1 MLIRDL
7 DDLIKLLMDGEDDVD
22 LNKFKR
28 NHVKIKFYDDESVKD
43 DNLKKTNPY
52 MSSEDIIKNRTN
64 KPNKGYEGGILRS
77 GKLWDAGEDF
87 HSGVFGDVKVEK
99 AIHRPEAQKANHEV
113 NNQLN
118 GSYKD
123 LATVKDGVNAVR
135 QILDQA
141 MIVLNDL
148 EEKLKNV

>member
-1 MLIRDL
+1 MNIDDIDKIINLIMEGEDL
-7 DDLIKLLMDGEDDVD
+7 DDDVKVRVYTAS
-22 LNKFKR
+22 N
-28 NHVKIKFYDDESVKD
+28 E
-43 DNLKKTNPY
+43 
-52 MSSEDIIKNRTN
+52 IKNRPN
-64 KPNKGYEGGILRS
+64 KPNKGFEGGISKS
-77 GKLWDAGEDF
+77 GKFKDF
-87 HSGVFGDVKVEK
+87 YSSDDVKEEK
-99 AIHRPEAQKANHEV
+99 TIYRPEAQKANHKV

>member
-1 MLIRDL
+1 MNIDDL
-7 DDLIKLLMDGEDDVD
+7 DKIISLIMDGEDLDDDVKV
-22 LNKFKR
+22 NVYTAS
-28 NHVKIKFYDDESVKD
+28 NE
-43 DNLKKTNPY
+43 
-52 MSSEDIIKNRTN
+52 IKNRPN
-64 KPNKGYEGGILRS
+64 KPNKGFEGGISKS
-77 GKLWDAGEDF
+77 GKFKDF
-87 HSGVFGDVKVEK
+87 YSSRDVKVNK
-99 AIHRPEAQKANHEV
+99 AIYRPEAQKANHEV

>member
-1 MLIRDL
+1 MNM
-7 DDLIKLLMDGEDDVD
+7 DDIDKIIKLLMDGEDLDDDV
-22 LNKFKR
+22 KVR
-28 NHVKIKFYDDESVKD
+28 VY
-43 DNLKKTNPY
+43 TT
-52 MSSEDIIKNRTN
+52 SSELKN
-64 KPNKGYEGGILRS
+64 KPNKPNRGYEGGISKS
-77 GKLWDAGEDF
+77 GKFKGF
-87 HSGVFGDVKVEK
+87 HPFGDVKAEK
-99 AIHRPEAQKANHEV
+99 AIYRPEAQKANHEV

-123 LATVKDGVNAVR
+123 LATVKDGVNAVK

>member
-1 MLIRDL
+1 MNM
-7 DDLIKLLMDGEDDVD
+7 DDIDKIIKLLMDGEDLDDDVKVRVYTAS
-22 LNKFKR
+22 NE
-28 NHVKIKFYDDESVKD
+28 IK
-43 DNLKKTNPY
+43 
-52 MSSEDIIKNRTN
+52 N
-64 KPNKGYEGGILRS
+64 KPNKPNRGFEGGISKS
-77 GKLWDAGEDF
+77 GKFKGF
-87 HSGVFGDVKVEK
+87 HPFGDVKAEK
-99 AIHRPEAQKANHEV
+99 AIYRPEAQKANHEV

-123 LATVKDGVNAVR
+123 LATVKDGVNAVK

>member
-1 MLIRDL
+1 MNMDDLDKIISLIMEGEDL
-7 DDLIKLLMDGEDDVD
+7 DDDVKVRVYTAS
-22 LNKFKR
+22 N
-28 NHVKIKFYDDESVKD
+28 E
-43 DNLKKTNPY
+43 
-52 MSSEDIIKNRTN
+52 IKNKPN
-64 KPNKGYEGGILRS
+64 KPNKGFEGGISKS
-77 GKLWDAGEDF
+77 GKFKNFYSSD
-87 HSGVFGDVKVEK
+87 DVKEEK
-99 AIHRPEAQKANHEV
+99 AIYRPETQKANHEV

-123 LATVKDGVNAVR
+123 LATVKDGVKTVR

>member
-1 MLIRDL
+1 MNM
-7 DDLIKLLMDGEDDVD
+7 DDIDKIIKLLMDGEDLDDDVKVRVYTAS
-22 LNKFKR
+22 NE
-28 NHVKIKFYDDESVKD
+28 IK
-43 DNLKKTNPY
+43 
-52 MSSEDIIKNRTN
+52 N
-64 KPNKGYEGGILRS
+64 KPNKPNRGYEGGISKS
-77 GKLWDAGEDF
+77 GKFKDY
-87 HSGVFGDVKVEK
+87 HPFGNVKVDK
-99 AIHRPEAQKANHEV
+99 AIYRPEAQKANHEV

-123 LATVKDGVNAVR
+123 LATVKDGVNAVK

>member
-1 MLIRDL
+1 MNIDDINKIISLI
-7 DDLIKLLMDGEDDVD
+7 MDGEDLDDDVKVRVYTAS
-22 LNKFKR
+22 N
-28 NHVKIKFYDDESVKD
+28 E
-43 DNLKKTNPY
+43 
-52 MSSEDIIKNRTN
+52 IKNKPN
-64 KPNKGYEGGILRS
+64 KPNKGFEGGISKS
-77 GKLWDAGEDF
+77 GKFKDF
-87 HSGVFGDVKVEK
+87 YSSNDVKVEK
-99 AIHRPEAQKANHEV
+99 AIYRPEAQKANHEV

-135 QILDQA
+135 QMLDQA

>member
-1 MLIRDL
+1 MNM
-7 DDLIKLLMDGEDDVD
+7 DDIDKIIKLLMDGEDLDDDVKVRVYTSS
-22 LNKFKR
+22 NE
-28 NHVKIKFYDDESVKD
+28 IK
-43 DNLKKTNPY
+43 
-52 MSSEDIIKNRTN
+52 N
-64 KPNKGYEGGILRS
+64 KPNKPNRGFEGGISKS
-77 GKLWDAGEDF
+77 GKFKDF
-87 HSGVFGDVKVEK
+87 HPFGDLKAEK
-99 AIHRPEAQKANHEV
+99 AIYRPEAQKANHEV

-123 LATVKDGVNAVR
+123 LDTVKDGVNAVR

>member
-1 MLIRDL
+1 MNMDDIDEIVRLIMEGEDL
-7 DDLIKLLMDGEDDVD
+7 DDDVKVRVYTAS
-22 LNKFKR
+22 N
-28 NHVKIKFYDDESVKD
+28 KIKNK
-43 DNLKKTNPY
+43 P
-52 MSSEDIIKNRTN
+52 N
-64 KPNKGYEGGILRS
+64 KPNKGFEGGVSKS
-77 GKLWDAGEDF
+77 GKFKDF
-87 HSGVFGDVKVEK
+87 YSFSNRKVEK
-99 AIHRPEAQKANHEV
+99 AIYRPEAQKADHEV

>member
-1 MLIRDL
+1 MNIDDLDKIISLIMEGEDL
-7 DDLIKLLMDGEDDVD
+7 DDDVKVRVYTAS
-22 LNKFKR
+22 N
-28 NHVKIKFYDDESVKD
+28 E
-43 DNLKKTNPY
+43 
-52 MSSEDIIKNRTN
+52 IKNRPN
-64 KPNKGYEGGILRS
+64 KPNKGFEGGISKS
-77 GKLWDAGEDF
+77 GKFKDF
-87 HSGVFGDVKVEK
+87 YSSNDDVKVNK
-99 AIHRPEAQKANHEV
+99 AIYRSEAQKANHEV

>member
-1 MLIRDL
+1 MNM
-7 DDLIKLLMDGEDDVD
+7 DDIDKIIKLLMDGEDLDDDV
-22 LNKFKR
+22 KVR
-28 NHVKIKFYDDESVKD
+28 VYTS
-43 DNLKKTNPY
+43 
-52 MSSEDIIKNRTN
+52 SSELKNRPN
-64 KPNKGYEGGILRS
+64 KPNKGYEGGISKS
-77 GKLWDAGEDF
+77 GKFKDY
-87 HSGVFGDVKVEK
+87 HPFGDLKAEK
-99 AIHRPEAQKANHEV
+99 AIYRPEAQKANHEV

>member
-1 MLIRDL
+1 MNMDDIDKIISLIMEGEDL
-7 DDLIKLLMDGEDDVD
+7 DDDV
-22 LNKFKR
+22 K
-28 NHVKIKFYDDESVKD
+28 VKVYTASNE
-43 DNLKKTNPY
+43 
-52 MSSEDIIKNRTN
+52 IKNR
-64 KPNKGYEGGILRS
+64 PNKRNKGFEGGISKS
-77 GKLWDAGEDF
+77 GKFKDF
-87 HSGVFGDVKVEK
+87 YSSNDVKVNK
-99 AIHRPEAQKANHEV
+99 AIYRPEAQKANHEV

-118 GSYKD
+118 GSYKN

>member
-1 MLIRDL
+1 MNMDDIDKIISLIMEGEDL
-7 DDLIKLLMDGEDDVD
+7 DDDVKVRVYTTSNEIK
-22 LNKFKR
+22 
-28 NHVKIKFYDDESVKD
+28 
-43 DNLKKTNPY
+43 
-52 MSSEDIIKNRTN
+52 N
-64 KPNKGYEGGILRS
+64 KPNKANKGFEGGISKS
-77 GKLWDAGEDF
+77 GKFKDF
-87 HSGVFGDVKVEK
+87 YSFNDDVKVEK
-99 AIHRPEAQKANHEV
+99 AIYRPEAQKANHKV

-123 LATVKDGVNAVR
+123 LATVKDGINAVR

>member
-1 MLIRDL
+1 MNM
-7 DDLIKLLMDGEDDVD
+7 DDVDKIIKLLMDGEDLDDDVKVRVYTAS
-22 LNKFKR
+22 NE
-28 NHVKIKFYDDESVKD
+28 IK
-43 DNLKKTNPY
+43 
-52 MSSEDIIKNRTN
+52 N
-64 KPNKGYEGGILRS
+64 KPNKPNRGFEGGISKS
-77 GKLWDAGEDF
+77 GKFKDY
-87 HSGVFGDVKVEK
+87 HPFGDMKVNK
-99 AIHRPEAQKANHEV
+99 AIYRPEAQKANHEV

>member
-1 MLIRDL
+1 MNIDDIDKIINLIMEGEDL
-7 DDLIKLLMDGEDDVD
+7 DDDVKVRVYTTS
-22 LNKFKR
+22 N
-28 NHVKIKFYDDESVKD
+28 E
-43 DNLKKTNPY
+43 
-52 MSSEDIIKNRTN
+52 IKNKPN
-64 KPNKGYEGGILRS
+64 KPNKGFEGGISKS
-77 GKLWDAGEDF
+77 GKFKDF
-87 HSGVFGDVKVEK
+87 YSSSDVKVEK
-99 AIHRPEAQKANHEV
+99 AIYRPETQKANHKV

>member
-1 MLIRDL
+1 MNMDDIDKIISLLMEGEDL
-7 DDLIKLLMDGEDDVD
+7 DDDVKVRVYTAS
-22 LNKFKR
+22 N
-28 NHVKIKFYDDESVKD
+28 E
-43 DNLKKTNPY
+43 
-52 MSSEDIIKNRTN
+52 IKNKPN
-64 KPNKGYEGGILRS
+64 KPNKGFEGGISKS
-77 GKLWDAGEDF
+77 GRFKDF
-87 HSGVFGDVKVEK
+87 YSSNDVKVEK
-99 AIHRPEAQKANHEV
+99 AIYRPEAQKANHKV

>member
-1 MLIRDL
+1 MNIDDIDKIISLIMEGEDL
-7 DDLIKLLMDGEDDVD
+7 DDDVKVKVYTASNEIK
-22 LNKFKR
+22 
-28 NHVKIKFYDDESVKD
+28 
-43 DNLKKTNPY
+43 
-52 MSSEDIIKNRTN
+52 N
-64 KPNKGYEGGILRS
+64 KPNKRNKGFEGGISKS
-77 GKLWDAGEDF
+77 GKFKDF
-87 HSGVFGDVKVEK
+87 YSSSDVKVNK
-99 AIHRPEAQKANHEV
+99 AIYRSEAQKANHEV

-135 QILDQA
+135 QMLDQA

>member
-1 MLIRDL
+1 MNMNDI

-28 NHVKIKFYDDESVKD
+28 NHVKIKFYDDDDDDENVKN

-64 KPNKGYEGGILRS
+64 KPNRGYEGGISKS
-77 GKLWDAGEDF
+77 GKFKDF
-87 HSGVFGDVKVEK
+87 HPFGDLKVEK
-99 AIHRPEAQKANHEV
+99 AIYRPEAQKANHEV

>member
-1 MLIRDL
+1 MNMNDIDKIISLI
-7 DDLIKLLMDGEDDVD
+7 MDGEDLDDDVKVRVYTAS
-22 LNKFKR
+22 N
-28 NHVKIKFYDDESVKD
+28 E
-43 DNLKKTNPY
+43 
-52 MSSEDIIKNRTN
+52 IKNKPN
-64 KPNKGYEGGILRS
+64 KPNKGFEGGISKS
-77 GKLWDAGEDF
+77 GKFKDF
-87 HSGVFGDVKVEK
+87 YPFGDLKVEK
-99 AIHRPEAQKANHEV
+99 AIYRPEAQKANHEV

-123 LATVKDGVNAVR
+123 LAIVKDGVNAVR

>member
-1 MLIRDL
+1 MNMDDIEKIISLIASGEDL
-7 DDLIKLLMDGEDDVD
+7 DDDVKVNVYTTS
-22 LNKFKR
+22 NK
-28 NHVKIKFYDDESVKD
+28 
-43 DNLKKTNPY
+43 
-52 MSSEDIIKNRTN
+52 IIKNKIKN
-64 KPNKGYEGGILRS
+64 KPNKGFEGGISKS
-77 GKLWDAGEDF
+77 GKFKDF
-87 HSGVFGDVKVEK
+87 YSSRDVKVEK
-99 AIHRPEAQKANHEV
+99 ANHEA

-141 MIVLNDL
+141 MIVLNNL

>member
-1 MLIRDL
+1 MNIDDIDKIISLI
-7 DDLIKLLMDGEDDVD
+7 MDGEDLDDDVKVRVYTAS
-22 LNKFKR
+22 N
-28 NHVKIKFYDDESVKD
+28 E
-43 DNLKKTNPY
+43 
-52 MSSEDIIKNRTN
+52 IKNKPN
-64 KPNKGYEGGILRS
+64 KPNKGFEGGISKS
-77 GKLWDAGEDF
+77 GKFKDF
-87 HSGVFGDVKVEK
+87 YSSRDVKVNK
-99 AIHRPEAQKANHEV
+99 AIYRPEAQKANHEV

-135 QILDQA
+135 KVLDQA

>member
-1 MLIRDL
+1 MNIDDIDKIISLIMEGEDL
-7 DDLIKLLMDGEDDVD
+7 DDDVKVRVYTAS
-22 LNKFKR
+22 N
-28 NHVKIKFYDDESVKD
+28 E
-43 DNLKKTNPY
+43 
-52 MSSEDIIKNRTN
+52 IKNKPN
-64 KPNKGYEGGILRS
+64 KPNKGFEGGISKS
-77 GKLWDAGEDF
+77 GKFKDF
-87 HSGVFGDVKVEK
+87 YSSRDVKVNK
-99 AIHRPEAQKANHEV
+99 AIYRPEAQKANHEV

>member
-1 MLIRDL
+1 MNMDDIDKIISLIMEGEDL
-7 DDLIKLLMDGEDDVD
+7 DDDVKVRVYTAS
-22 LNKFKR
+22 N
-28 NHVKIKFYDDESVKD
+28 E
-43 DNLKKTNPY
+43 
-52 MSSEDIIKNRTN
+52 IKNKPN
-64 KPNKGYEGGILRS
+64 KPNKGFEGGISKS
-77 GKLWDAGEDF
+77 GKFKDF
-87 HSGVFGDVKVEK
+87 YSSNDVRVEK
-99 AIHRPEAQKANHEV
+99 AIYRPEAQKANHEV

>member
-1 MLIRDL
+1 MNMDDIDKIISLIMEGEDL
-7 DDLIKLLMDGEDDVD
+7 DDDVKVKVYTASNEIK
-22 LNKFKR
+22 
-28 NHVKIKFYDDESVKD
+28 
-43 DNLKKTNPY
+43 
-52 MSSEDIIKNRTN
+52 N
-64 KPNKGYEGGILRS
+64 KPNKRNKGFEGGISKS
-77 GKLWDAGEDF
+77 GKFKDF
-87 HSGVFGDVKVEK
+87 YSSSDVKVNK
-99 AIHRPEAQKANHEV
+99 AIYRSEAQKANHEV

-135 QILDQA
+135 QMLDQA

>member
-1 MLIRDL
+1 MNMDDIDSIINYLMAGEDL
-7 DDLIKLLMDGEDDVD
+7 DDDDDVKVRVYTTS
-22 LNKFKR
+22 NK
-28 NHVKIKFYDDESVKD
+28 I
-43 DNLKKTNPY
+43 KKTNPY

-64 KPNKGYEGGILRS
+64 KPNKKFSNVYQSNDKILK
-77 GKLWDAGEDF
+77 GTHKDF
-87 HSGVFGDVKVEK
+87 HPFGDLKVEK
-99 AIHRPEAQKANHEV
+99 AIYRPEAQKANHEV

-118 GSYKD
+118 GSYKE

>member
-1 MLIRDL
+1 MNIDDIDKIISLIMEGEDL
-7 DDLIKLLMDGEDDVD
+7 DDDVKV
-22 LNKFKR
+22 NVYTAS
-28 NHVKIKFYDDESVKD
+28 NE
-43 DNLKKTNPY
+43 
-52 MSSEDIIKNRTN
+52 IKNR
-64 KPNKGYEGGILRS
+64 PNKANKGFEGGISKS
-77 GKLWDAGEDF
+77 GKFKDF
-87 HSGVFGDVKVEK
+87 YSSNDVKVEK
-99 AIHRPEAQKANHEV
+99 AIYRPEAQKANHKV

-141 MIVLNDL
+141 MVVLNDL

>member
-1 MLIRDL
+1 MNM
-7 DDLIKLLMDGEDDVD
+7 DDIDKIIKLLMDGEDLDDDVKVRVYTAS
-22 LNKFKR
+22 NE
-28 NHVKIKFYDDESVKD
+28 IK
-43 DNLKKTNPY
+43 
-52 MSSEDIIKNRTN
+52 N
-64 KPNKGYEGGILRS
+64 KPNKPNRGFEGGISKS
-77 GKLWDAGEDF
+77 GKFKGF
-87 HSGVFGDVKVEK
+87 HPFGDVKVDK
-99 AIHRPEAQKANHEV
+99 AIYRPEAQKANHEV

-123 LATVKDGVNAVR
+123 LATVKDGVNAVK

>member
-1 MLIRDL
+1 MNMDDIDKIISLIMEGEDL
-7 DDLIKLLMDGEDDVD
+7 DDDVKVRVYTAS
-22 LNKFKR
+22 N
-28 NHVKIKFYDDESVKD
+28 E
-43 DNLKKTNPY
+43 
-52 MSSEDIIKNRTN
+52 IKNKPN
-64 KPNKGYEGGILRS
+64 KPNKGFEGGISKS
-77 GKLWDAGEDF
+77 GKFKDF
-87 HSGVFGDVKVEK
+87 YSSNDVKVNK
-99 AIHRPEAQKANHEV
+99 AIYRSEAQKANHEV

-123 LATVKDGVNAVR
+123 LAAVKDGVNAVR

>member
-1 MLIRDL
+1 MNMDDIDEIIKLIMAGEDL
-7 DDLIKLLMDGEDDVD
+7 DDDVKVRVYTAS
-22 LNKFKR
+22 N
-28 NHVKIKFYDDESVKD
+28 KIK
-43 DNLKKTNPY
+43 
-52 MSSEDIIKNRTN
+52 N
-64 KPNKGYEGGILRS
+64 KPNKHNRGFEGGISKS
-77 GKLWDAGEDF
+77 GKFKDF
-87 HSGVFGDVKVEK
+87 YSSRDVKVNK
-99 AIHRPEAQKANHEV
+99 AIYRPEAQKANHEA

-123 LATVKDGVNAVR
+123 LATVKDGVNAVK

>member
-1 MLIRDL
+1 MNIDDLDKIISLIMEGEDL
-7 DDLIKLLMDGEDDVD
+7 DDDVKV
-22 LNKFKR
+22 NVYTAS
-28 NHVKIKFYDDESVKD
+28 NE
-43 DNLKKTNPY
+43 
-52 MSSEDIIKNRTN
+52 IKNRPN
-64 KPNKGYEGGILRS
+64 KPNKGFEGGISKS
-77 GKLWDAGEDF
+77 GKFKDF
-87 HSGVFGDVKVEK
+87 YSSRDVKVNK
-99 AIHRPEAQKANHEV
+99 AIYRSEAQKANHEV

-135 QILDQA
+135 QVLDQA

>member
-1 MLIRDL
+1 MNMDDI
-7 DDLIKLLMDGEDDVD
+7 DDLIKLLMDGEDLDDDVD

-28 NHVKIKFYDDESVKD
+28 NHVKIKFYDDDDENVKN

-64 KPNKGYEGGILRS
+64 KPNRGFEGGISKS
-77 GKLWDAGEDF
+77 GKFKDF
-87 HSGVFGDVKVEK
+87 HPFDDLKVEK
-99 AIHRPEAQKANHEV
+99 AIYRPEAQKANHKV

-123 LATVKDGVNAVR
+123 LATVKDGVNAVK

>member
-1 MLIRDL
+1 MNMDDIDKIISLIMEGEDL
-7 DDLIKLLMDGEDDVD
+7 DDDVKV
-22 LNKFKR
+22 NVYTAS
-28 NHVKIKFYDDESVKD
+28 NEVK
-43 DNLKKTNPY
+43 
-52 MSSEDIIKNRTN
+52 N
-64 KPNKGYEGGILRS
+64 KPNKLNKGFEGGISKS
-77 GKLWDAGEDF
+77 GKFKDF
-87 HSGVFGDVKVEK
+87 YSSGDVKVEK
-99 AIHRPEAQKANHEV
+99 AIYRPEAQKANHKV

-141 MIVLNDL
+141 MVVLNDL

>member
-1 MLIRDL
+1 MNIDDIDRIIRLI
-7 DDLIKLLMDGEDDVD
+7 MDGEDLDDDVKV
-22 LNKFKR
+22 NVYTAS
-28 NHVKIKFYDDESVKD
+28 NKIK
-43 DNLKKTNPY
+43 
-52 MSSEDIIKNRTN
+52 N
-64 KPNKGYEGGILRS
+64 KPNKSNKGFEGGISKS
-77 GKLWDAGEDF
+77 GKFKDF
-87 HSGVFGDVKVEK
+87 YSSSDVKVNK
-99 AIHRPEAQKANHEV
+99 AIYRPEAQKANHEV